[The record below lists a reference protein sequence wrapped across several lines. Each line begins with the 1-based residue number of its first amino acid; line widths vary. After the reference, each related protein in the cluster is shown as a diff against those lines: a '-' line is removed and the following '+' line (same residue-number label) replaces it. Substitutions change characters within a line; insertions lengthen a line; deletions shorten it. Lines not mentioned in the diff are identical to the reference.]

1 MKKLLAVLLTLAVLS
16 GLASAALAEKSIADP
31 APELVGVALPVAGDV
46 VFGFEALETRE
57 APRIGATVVRFV
69 HQKTGAELFY
79 VANDDTNR
87 AFDLAFFTDA
97 IDNTGLPH
105 VFEHAT
111 TAGSKKYPSSAL
123 WFNLSYQTYNTF
135 MNAMTG
141 KRYTCYP
148 LASLSE
154 AQLLKYADY
163 YADSC
168 FNPTLMENE
177 QVYRTEAWRY
187 RMEDADAPLSIEG
200 TVYSE
205 MQGAWT
211 LQRVANLNAL
221 RAMFPGSMAGN
232 DPGGDPDFIPDMTYD
247 MLTGYH
253 DLYYHPSNCVGYLYG
268 QFEDYTAFL
277 KLLDGYF
284 SEYGKKEFTRSDD
297 GYTPI
302 TEPVVQSLPFPVE
315 QGSGTEHASNI
326 YYGFVCPGLKDDRQ
340 QELLMN
346 TLTDLLADDASD
358 FQQSLQQ
365 ALPYGSFAAY
375 IEEAGPEFAIMF
387 LAVNVDPADADVFK
401 ATVDAALENVA
412 ANGFPQDQVDGVMTS
427 LNISAKL
434 TRETSD
440 PVNNILSGM
449 IGYYATTGNPWE
461 SMDYQDSLFLMDEW
475 NRDGRYAEAVARWL
489 VGSQTT
495 ALVTTYPEPGAKEA
509 HDAALAE
516 KLAEVKAGMTDAEI
530 AAIVEA
536 TNTPLEKE
544 DTSELVASLQAVTVE
559 SLPEEWKLYD
569 VTDEIDENGAR
580 RIDAVAGVE
589 GIGQVGVL
597 LDAAGLAQEDIHWAQ
612 LYTDLV
618 MELDTAA
625 HTKAELAKRI
635 SRYLYSGVI
644 GMSTP
649 VNGAGE
655 WHPYLSLGWIALDDD
670 LESGYDLMRE
680 ILLDTKV
687 DDAQR
692 LSEQVQAI
700 RAGMKTSTSQSPL
713 SVMARR
719 ALAVYSDLYR
729 YSTYMHDLEYYEFL
743 GQAQALI
750 ESDPA
755 AAVAKLQS
763 IQAYFNNRT
772 NAVTMFAG
780 SADSIALNRQAAD
793 AFLASLDSRPIE
805 PAAYDL
811 PVPAKSE
818 ALVID
823 SGIQFNML
831 AADYEALGLE
841 GYTGDMNAALSAVT
855 DTFLIPLLRDQY
867 GVYTPMQQALDP
879 GGILTF
885 TDRDPNVAETY
896 QMLQTLPELVAGM
909 DMDQDTLNGYIMNAY
924 SALAMPQGELAGAS
938 GAALAALLEKPQD
951 EALTRMRE
959 LKALTPEAVKGYSD
973 IYAKMIESGV
983 RRTAGGA
990 AAINANA
997 DLFDAILNPFGAV
1010 DTSQI
1015 EFTDAPEGSEHYEAV
1030 RFAFEKRLMLPASDD
1045 AFGVDEPATTGDLMA
1060 AAYALIGGEPDAHEG
1075 LAAFVEYGLAQNDTD
1090 LNAPLAPAD
1099 FWSMMSALAG
1109 AQVAPM
1115 TETANPDA
1123 ATRGE
1128 LAEMLMAFMN
1138 SMQG

>member
-1 MKKLLAVLLTLAVLS
+1 MKRLLAVLLTLAVLA
-16 GLASAALAEKSIADP
+16 GLVPGALAEP
-31 APELVGVALPVAGDV
+31 APEPVGVGLPAVGDV
-46 VFGFEALETRE
+46 VYGFEALETRE
-57 APRIGATVVRFV
+57 APRIGATVVLFV
-69 HQKTGAELFY
+69 HRKTGAELFY
-79 VANDDTNR
+79 IANDDTNR

-123 WFNLSYQTYNTF
+123 WFNLTYQTYNTF
-135 MNAMTG
+135 MNAMTN
-141 KRYTCYP
+141 RRFTAYP

-200 TVYSE
+200 AVYSE

-211 LQRVANLNAL
+211 LQRVAGLNAL
-221 RAMFPGSMAGN
+221 RAMFPGSMVGN
-232 DPGGDPDFIPDMTYD
+232 DPYGDPDFIPDMTYE

-268 QFEDYTAFL
+268 QFEDYAAFL
-277 KLLDGYF
+277 ELLDGYF
-284 SEYGKKEFTRSDD
+284 SEYEKKAFTRSDD
-297 GYTPI
+297 SYTPI

-315 QGSGTEHASNI
+315 QGSGTEHASVI
-326 YYGFVCPGLKDDRQ
+326 FYGFVCPGLKDDGQ

-346 TLTDLLADDASD
+346 TLTDLLADGASD

-365 ALPYGSFAAY
+365 ALPYGSFTAY
-375 IEEAGPEFAIMF
+375 IEQAGPEFAIVF
-387 LAVNVDPADADVFK
+387 RADNVDPADADAFK

-434 TRETSD
+434 TREDSD
-440 PVNNILSGM
+440 PVNGILNGM
-449 IGYYATTGNPWE
+449 IGYYASTGNPWE
-461 SMDYQDSLFLMDEW
+461 MMDYNDSLFLMDEW
-475 NRDGRYAEAVARWL
+475 NRDGLYAEAVSKWL
-489 VGSQTT
+489 VGSPTT

-516 KLAEVKAGMTDAEI
+516 KLAGVKAGMTDEEI

-536 TNTPLEKE
+536 SNTPLEKE
-544 DTSELVASLQAVTVE
+544 DASELVASLQAVTVA

-569 VTDEIDENGAR
+569 VTDETDENGAR

-597 LDAAGLAQEDIHWAQ
+597 LDAAGLSQEDIHWAQ

-625 HTKAELAKRI
+625 HTKAELAKQI
-635 SRYLYSGVI
+635 SRYLYSGGI
-644 GMSTP
+644 SLGTP
-649 VNGAGE
+649 MNGAGD
-655 WHPYLSLGWIALDDD
+655 WHPYLSFGWTALDDD
-670 LESGYDLMRE
+670 LEAGYDLMRE

-692 LSEQVQAI
+692 LSEEIQTI
-700 RAGMKTSTSQSPL
+700 RASMKTSVSQAPL

-719 ALAVYSDLYR
+719 ALAVYDDALLYN
-729 YSTYMHDLEYYEFL
+729 TYAQDLEYYEFL
-743 GQAQALI
+743 GQTQQLI
-750 ESDPA
+750 ESDPD
-755 AAVAKLQS
+755 AAVAKLRS

-780 SADSIALNRQAAD
+780 NADSIALNRRLAD

-805 PAAYDL
+805 PAEYDL
-811 PVPAKSE
+811 PVPAASE

-831 AADYEALGLE
+831 VASYEVLGLE
-841 GYTGDMNAALSAVT
+841 GYTGDMSAALNTVS
-855 DTFLIPLLRDQY
+855 DTFLVPLLRDQY
-867 GVYTPMQQALDP
+867 GVYTPMQEALDP
-879 GGILTF
+879 GGILIYTYC
-885 TDRDPNVAETY
+885 DPNVAETY
-896 QMLQTLPELVAGM
+896 QVLETLPELVANM
-909 DMDQDTLNGYIMNAY
+909 DMDQETLDGYIMNAY
-924 SALAMPQGELAGAS
+924 SELAMPKGELTGAS
-938 GAALAALLEKPQD
+938 EAAMAALMNEPQD
-951 EALTRMRE
+951 KALTRMRE
-959 LKALTPEAVKGYSD
+959 LKALTPEILKGYSD
-973 IYAKMIESGV
+973 IYARMLESGV
-983 RRTAGGA
+983 MRTAGGA
-990 AAINANA
+990 ASINANA

-1015 EFTDAPEGSEHYEAV
+1015 AFADVPEDSEHYQAV
-1030 RFAFEKRLMLPASDD
+1030 RFAFENRLMLPASDD
-1045 AFGVDEPATTGDLMA
+1045 AFGVDEPATNGDLMA
-1060 AAYALIGGEPDAHEG
+1060 AANAMIGGEPDAEAG
-1075 LAAFVEYGLAQNDTD
+1075 LAAFVEYGLAQSDTD

-1109 AQVAPM
+1109 AQVEAK
-1115 TETANPDA
+1115 TETADPEA